1 MPIDMMV
8 FLKNRAA
15 FPPEELARYAGQWI
29 AWSPDGCRIV
39 ASSSESEDA
48 VWDQV
53 QALGYEPSDCCL
65 GYVDGPEDVVVGPVL
80 WNRLT
85 PEQQAQFRSPG

>member
-1 MPIDMMV
+1 MPIDMKV
-8 FLKNRAA
+8 FLENRAA
-15 FPPEELARYAGQWI
+15 FPLEELARYAGQWI
-29 AWSPDGCRIV
+29 AWSPDGRRIV

-53 QALGYEPSDCCL
+53 QALGYDLADCCL
-65 GYVDGPEDVVVGPVL
+65 SYVEGPDDVSLGPII

-85 PEQQAQFRSPG
+85 PEQKARLDSR